1 MAKRWVEKELKVVD
15 EMYAAGKS
23 FKEISSTLKT
33 QFGVERTE
41 KAVLIA
47 ALYRNTKTTAAPSQ
61 KDMEQVAT
69 NVVDQ
74 MIQEVEIPKPIA
86 DRIQNTYEINQEL
99 SDFIPKDGF
108 ERYLERPIVDNI
120 NRMMELPLNKRSPM
134 FLIGDASTGKT
145 SLPEYIAYKKKLP
158 FLLASAD
165 ASLNFNDLLY
175 KVRFEN
181 ATAHYEPGL
190 IVKFLESPSIILI
203 DELPSASAEIFFK
216 LHELLQEKKVFV
228 KELGRVVCQHEQC
241 YIFAAGNF
249 KNSLYIGNNKLNEAL
264 VSRFA
269 VRVVEDFSD
278 EELRQILPVK
288 GAFKDHLIR
297 FYRGVK
303 KMIVE
308 QNKKFNISLRNLTKI
323 VQLCELGFTLEE
335 ALRWGVLDSICVNNS
350 VEDKK
355 AVYGLAL
362 AIFPADFGLPANL
375 EKVSEEE
382 PF

>member
-1 MAKRWVEKELKVVD
+1 MAKRWNAYELKVVD
-15 EMYAAGKS
+15 ELYAAGKS
-23 FKEISSTLKT
+23 FKEIVNTLKS
-33 QFGVERTE
+33 QLGVDRTE

-47 ALYRNTKTTAAPSQ
+47 AMYRNNKTTAAPAQ
-61 KDMEQVAT
+61 KDMEEVAT
-69 NVVDQ
+69 NVV
-74 MIQEVEIPKPIA
+74 EVDLPKPIA
-86 DRIQNTYEINQEL
+86 DRLQNNTTYEINQEL
-99 SDFIPKDGF
+99 SGFILKDGF
-108 ERYLERPIVDNI
+108 DRYLERPIVGNI
-120 NRMMELPLNKRSPM
+120 EKMMELPLTKRSPM

-145 SLPEYIAYKKKLP
+145 SLPEFIAYKKKLP

-165 ASLNFNDLLY
+165 AALNFNDLLY

-228 KELGRVVCQHEQC
+228 KELGRVVVQHEQC

-249 KNSLYIGNNKLNEAL
+249 KNALYIGNNKLNEAL

-269 VRVVEDFSD
+269 VRVVEDFTD
-278 EELRQILPVK
+278 DELRQILPVK
-288 GAFKDHLIR
+288 GAFKDHLVR

-308 QNKKFNISLRNLTKI
+308 QNKKFSISLRNLLKI

-375 EKVSEEE
+375 EKVSEET
-382 PF
+382 F

>member
-1 MAKRWVEKELKVVD
+1 MGQRWDAKELEVVD
-15 EMYAAGKS
+15 KMYAAGKS
-23 FKEISSTLKT
+23 FKEISSALKT
-33 QFGVERTE
+33 QLGVDRTE

-47 ALYRNTKTTAAPSQ
+47 ARYRNTKTTTAPAQ
-61 KDMEQVAT
+61 KDMEQVAA
-69 NVVDQ
+69 NVAEVS
-74 MIQEVEIPKPIA
+74 EVELPKPIA
-86 DRIQNTYEINQEL
+86 DRIQSYNINQEL

-108 ERYLERPIVDNI
+108 DRYLERPIVGNI
-120 NRMMELPLNKRSPM
+120 ERMMELPLNKRSPM

-145 SLPEYIAYKKKLP
+145 SLPEFIAYKKKLP

-269 VRVVEDFSD
+269 VRVVEDFTD
-278 EELRQILPVK
+278 EDLRTILPVK

-308 QNKKFNISLRNLTKI
+308 QNKKFNISLRNLLKI

-362 AIFPADFGLPANL
+362 SIFPADFGLPANL
-375 EKVSEEE
+375 EKVEEE
-382 PF
+382 PNF